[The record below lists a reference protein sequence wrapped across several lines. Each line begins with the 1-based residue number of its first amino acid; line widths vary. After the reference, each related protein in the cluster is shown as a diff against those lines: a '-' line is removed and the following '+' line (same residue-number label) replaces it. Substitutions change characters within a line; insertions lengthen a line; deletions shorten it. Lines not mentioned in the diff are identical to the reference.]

1 MFTGKSTIGSA
12 LITAKSIFASIQR
25 SRLLMV
31 LVTVLAWF
39 MVSAILSTIMWII
52 HDQKYPWL
60 VYFYNAFT
68 IFSNLNDDLGLTI
81 LRADGVGSYA
91 VNIGMMIISITLIIS
106 GMIGIALLTAT
117 ITQRSISGEEEGFD
131 RLIDTL
137 RRMAVIATSTPLPN
151 QEPVNAHRILGVIID
166 HIHNEIIP
174 ARDNS
179 SIHQINIYEFEYLL
193 VHIINRII
201 EHRHLLDEPIQN
213 FAVYDLNQIEDIS
226 RWAQSL
232 NTLYPCFSD
241 SQHSPINYDF
251 KRAWTNFSSEF
262 PARIR
267 LLRKGTHYPTSSLD
281 LVGGRQMGA
290 MKDA

>member
-1 MFTGKSTIGSA
+1 MFTRKSTIGNA
-12 LITAKSIFASIQR
+12 LITAKSVFASIRR

-31 LVTVLAWF
+31 FVTVLAWF
-39 MVSAILSTIMWII
+39 MIAAMLGTTMWII

-91 VNIGMMIISITLIIS
+91 VNIGMMIISFALIIS

-117 ITQRSISGEEEGFD
+117 ITQRSISGDEEKFD
-131 RLIDTL
+131 RLIDEL
-137 RRMAVIATSTPLPN
+137 RRMAVIATSAPLPN

-166 HIHNEIIP
+166 HIHKEIIP

-179 SIHQINIYEFEYLL
+179 TIHQINIYEFEYLF

-201 EHRHLLDEPIQN
+201 EHRHLLDEPIQK
-213 FAVYDLNQIEDIS
+213 FAVYDLNKIEDIS

-232 NTLYPCFSD
+232 NTLYPYFSD
-241 SQHSPINYDF
+241 SQHSPINCDF

-267 LLRKGTHYPTSSLD
+267 LLKGGTHYPKNSLD
-281 LVGGRQMGA
+281 LVGRRQMGA
-290 MKDA
+290 TKDD